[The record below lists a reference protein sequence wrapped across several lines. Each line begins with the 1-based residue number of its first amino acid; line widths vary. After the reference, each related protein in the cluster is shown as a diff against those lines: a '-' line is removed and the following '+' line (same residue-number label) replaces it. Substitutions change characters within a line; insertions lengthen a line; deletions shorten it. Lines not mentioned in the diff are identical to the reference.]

1 MAGPTTPSWRAP
13 PPQPP
18 QAGFTLLE
26 LMVSLALVGLLTMV
40 LTGGIRFG
48 ARVWEASQV
57 QAEAANEVH
66 AIRRFVRERALAAR
80 PVRAIR
86 DGAERRAVG
95 FSGDGAALRLVTLMP
110 AYVARGGLY
119 HFEIAAT
126 AGDEGA
132 GMAVKW
138 WPYGGEESGPGSGQ
152 RLLLEGAEDIRLS
165 YFGDE
170 EETGAMAWHDA
181 WRGGRDLPR
190 LVSIKVVFPAGD
202 PRVWPELIVA
212 LPASSGRANARAR
225 N

>member
-1 MAGPTTPSWRAP
+1 MAGPTTAPRRAP
-13 PPQPP
+13 PPR

-48 ARVWEASQV
+48 ARVWEASRV
-57 QAEAANEVH
+57 QTEAASEIH

-80 PVRAIR
+80 PVRAMG
-86 DGAERRAVG
+86 DDAKSRAAG
-95 FSGDGAALRLVTLMP
+95 FSGDGAALALVTLMP

-126 AGDEGA
+126 AMDDGM

-138 WPYGGEESGPGSGQ
+138 WPYGGAESGPGSGR
-152 RLLLEGAEDIRLS
+152 RLLLEGARDIRLS
-165 YFGDE
+165 YFGDGG
-170 EETGAMAWHDA
+170 ETGAMAWHDD
-181 WRGGRDLPR
+181 WRGRRDLPR
-190 LVSIKVVFPAGD
+190 LISIKVVFPPGD

-212 LPASSGRANARAR
+212 LPTSNTRANARAR